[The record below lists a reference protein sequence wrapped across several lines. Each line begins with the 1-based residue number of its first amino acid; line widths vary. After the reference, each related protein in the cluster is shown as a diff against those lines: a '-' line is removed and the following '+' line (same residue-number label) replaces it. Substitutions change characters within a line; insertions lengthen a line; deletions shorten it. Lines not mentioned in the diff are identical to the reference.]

1 MMVPLLD
8 PMGELTHRACG
19 KTGTW
24 WAPAGFRVPIAPAVR
39 RA

>member
-8 PMGELTHRACG
+8 PMGELTGWPTG
-19 KTGTW
+19 KTGG
-24 WAPAGFRVPIAPAVR
+24 AIAPAVR